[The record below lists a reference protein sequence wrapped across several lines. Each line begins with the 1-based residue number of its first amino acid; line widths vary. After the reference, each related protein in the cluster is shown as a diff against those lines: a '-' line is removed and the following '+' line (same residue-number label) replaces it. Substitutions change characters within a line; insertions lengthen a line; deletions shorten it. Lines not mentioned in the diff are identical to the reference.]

1 MNASNLLNA
10 HLETC
15 FCLRDACL
23 LVVVVAAASSSSTAC
38 IGTVFVYAKFDTR
51 SVVKSKNTALSMIL
65 NDV

>member
-23 LVVVVAAASSSSTAC
+23 LVVVVAAASSSTAC